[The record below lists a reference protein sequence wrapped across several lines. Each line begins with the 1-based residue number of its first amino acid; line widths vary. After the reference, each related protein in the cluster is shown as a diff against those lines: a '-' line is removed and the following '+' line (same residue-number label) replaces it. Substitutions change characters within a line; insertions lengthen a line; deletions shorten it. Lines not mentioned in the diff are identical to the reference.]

1 MAKRLALPYTEATI
15 LEVQRH
21 ADVGPMGMPHGLSRD
36 TELRGYDIPSDA
48 MVVAN
53 LHSVHHDPEVWGD
66 PEVFRPERFLDAEGC
81 VVKSKYLIP
90 YSIGKCG
97 CSPHEIINSNPPFIN
112 ILPVRLS
119 VQLYNHEDN
128 ILLNWDKRWSLLCS

>member
-1 MAKRLALPYTEATI
+1 MLTVHLQEIVENIGKDQAPSMAKRLALPYTEATI

-21 ADVGPMGMPHGLSRD
+21 ADVGPLGMPHGLSRD

-81 VVKSKYLIP
+81 LVRSKYLIP
-90 YSIGKCG
+90 YSIGKCR
-97 CSPHEIINSNPPFIN
+97 CSLHEVIYSNPPFIN
-112 ILPVRLS
+112 VYP
-119 VQLYNHEDN
+119 
-128 ILLNWDKRWSLLCS
+128 